1 MSEWGLSHGTWHVT
15 IDKSTSNT
23 RACGHCSSEGTHTT
37 TSLVPRI
44 RRVLSDLDAAVG
56 PRDLDMPGYRLHR
69 LTGDRRGYWSV
80 RVSGNWRI
88 LFRFVNGEVADVDL
102 LDYH

>member
-1 MSEWGLSHGTWHVT
+1 MFERGDARHLP
-15 IDKSTSNT
+15 
-23 RACGHCSSEGTHTT
+23 

-44 RRVLSDLDAAVG
+44 RCILANLDVAIG

-69 LTGDRRGYWSV
+69 LTGNRRGHWSV

-88 LFRFVNGEVADVDL
+88 IFRFVNGEVADVDP